1 MSTRERHE
9 WWFEPP
15 LAEDRILGHA
25 ESRGGVLEA
34 AIGLLILVAFV
45 LFMVAVWPSF
55 VLGAVYFATHVADMP
70 SLGQFF
76 GT

>member
-1 MSTRERHE
+1 MSTRERQE

-15 LAEDRILGHA
+15 LAEGRILGHA
-25 ESRGGVLEA
+25 ESRAGVLEA

-45 LFMVAVWPSF
+45 LFTMAVWPSF
-55 VLGAVYFATHVADMP
+55 VLGAVYFATHVADLP